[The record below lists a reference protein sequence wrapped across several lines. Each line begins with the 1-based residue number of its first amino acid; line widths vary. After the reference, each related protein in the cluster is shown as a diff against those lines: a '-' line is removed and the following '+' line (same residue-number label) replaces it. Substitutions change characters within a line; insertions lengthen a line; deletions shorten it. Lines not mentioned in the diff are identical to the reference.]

1 MTSSLATFEKRARR
15 KIKVGC
21 EHAGGKKF
29 IVFICAVE
37 DPNGRGSE
45 IMKYAE
51 QSLPNADSLDANWNK
66 GSRKLVCRTKSFPIQ
81 TFSSPSVIYTSQN
94 LILFRRDSV
103 VGQEG
108 TNRFKKLVD
117 LVWECLLELLFETF
131 SPK

>member
-1 MTSSLATFEKRARR
+1 MTSSLATFKKRARR

-51 QSLPNADSLDANWNK
+51 QSLPDADSLDANWNK
-66 GSRKLVCRTKSFPIQ
+66 GSRKLVGRTKGFILTFPHPDFFISFCNIYQ
-81 TFSSPSVIYTSQN
+81 SEFNSISSRPNWKRGLVRTPVIVLKS
-94 LILFRRDSV
+94 
-103 VGQEG
+103 
-108 TNRFKKLVD
+108 
-117 LVWECLLELLFETF
+117 
-131 SPK
+131 